1 MGKVLDGDNPE
12 GGQSERAGLLG
23 GLTQRL
29 QEGVRATLD
38 ALSQGHAQR
47 LAAIVESSDD
57 AIISKDLGGII
68 ATWNGGAEKLFGYEA
83 EEAIGKPITMLAAM
97 PGSACASWPSRTL

>member
-38 ALSQGHAQR
+38 AL
-47 LAAIVESSDD
+47 
-57 AIISKDLGGII
+57 I
-68 ATWNGGAEKLFGYEA
+68 ASL
-83 EEAIGKPITMLAAM
+83 
-97 PGSACASWPSRTL
+97 RTLRL